1 MRSYVYTRSIPY
13 LHLRRTTQVNTG
25 IRFRTGRIKHP
36 VHIHFKITVLFFR
49 AQIVTL
55 AIEYQH
61 TVFHAPA
68 FTHDLI
74 GFRLLFGQLSRFHLR
89 TGNRILYQTFPAGQI
104 LTVKQRNESFALRH
118 LGQMFLDRFF
128 LIAGI
133 RIVKHLHYLI
143 QQSTDICPHILLI
156 TQSNIHDCIGG
167 SLLYRFLIQKFTG
180 IQHTQECSG
189 FFNLL

>member
-1 MRSYVYTRSIPY
+1 MCSHVDTRSIPD
-13 LHLRRTTQVNTG
+13 LHLRCTTQVNTG
-25 IRFRTGRIKHP
+25 IRFRTGWIKHP
-36 VHIHFKITVLFFR
+36 VYIHFEISVLLFR
-49 AQIVTL
+49 AQIVAL

-61 TVFHAPA
+61 TVFHTPT
-68 FTHDLI
+68 FTHDFI
-74 GFRLLFGQLSRFHLR
+74 GFCLLFGQLCRLHLR
-89 TGNRILYQTFPAGQI
+89 TGNRVLHQAFPAGQI
-104 LTVKQRNESFALRH
+104 LAIEQRNESFALRH
-118 LGQMFLDRFF
+118 LCQMFLDRFF

-180 IQHTQECSG
+180 IQHAQECSG
-189 FFNLL
+189 IFNLL